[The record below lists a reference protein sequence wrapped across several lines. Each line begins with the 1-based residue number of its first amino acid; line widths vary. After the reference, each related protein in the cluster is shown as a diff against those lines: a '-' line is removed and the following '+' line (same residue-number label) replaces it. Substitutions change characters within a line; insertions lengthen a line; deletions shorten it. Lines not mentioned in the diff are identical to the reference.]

1 MTTETI
7 IELLSGIDK
16 AEIIFEKPFTIRD
29 TSIQITGIG
38 VDANNR
44 LWMKNSRSNWVEVH
58 DRLIYHK
65 QIIKELHE
73 QLHEFSINKV

>member
-7 IELLSGIDK
+7 IDLLHNIDK
-16 AEIIFEKPFTIRD
+16 AEVIFVNPFTVKD

-38 VDANNR
+38 VDCNNR
-44 LWMKNSRSNWVEVH
+44 LWMKSSRSNWVEVH

-65 QIIKELHE
+65 EIVKELHG
-73 QLHEFSINKV
+73 QLQGFMNEKV

>member
-7 IELLSGIDK
+7 IDLLTSMDK
-16 AEIIFEKPFTIRD
+16 AEIIFGKPFTIRD
-29 TSIQITGIG
+29 TSIEISGIG
-38 VDANNR
+38 VDGNNR

-65 QIIKELHE
+65 EIVKELHG
-73 QLHEFSINKV
+73 QLHEFLINKV

>member
-7 IELLSGIDK
+7 IDLLSGIDK
-16 AEIIFEKPFTIRD
+16 AEVIFDKPFTIRD

-44 LWMKNSRSNWVEVH
+44 LWMKNSRSNRIEVH
-58 DRLIYHK
+58 DKLIYHK
-65 QIIKELHE
+65 EIVKELHE